1 MNKKIAIISTIA
13 VILLTLIIFVYPPY
27 TRIMGHWYPTNIE
40 KIEIDCYS
48 KNAHDIVRIKKL
60 KKLKELK
67 ITSYSGNEL
76 SSTISELS
84 DLERLRLCFC
94 ETDLNCDFK
103 NLDNLK
109 EISLLDTKCDFSSKM
124 CDSIKILYFSS
135 NCTLTSVEG
144 LKGCN
149 CTELFLD
156 NPDGVTADELNDL
169 INTLPEIEFL
179 RADIAYLKNKPL
191 ECKSLKRVWLW
202 NHESDTKESFDILR
216 IADCSSIEELKLIN
230 IKISDYSPLC
240 EMKNLKTL
248 IVYSEQISEKDIQ
261 LLENSGIK
269 VEVELPR

>member
-1 MNKKIAIISTIA
+1 MIN
-13 VILLTLIIFVYPPY
+13 
-27 TRIMGHWYPTNIE
+27 GQWYPTDCE
-40 KIEIDCYS
+40 KIEIDFKS
-48 KNAHDIVRIKKL
+48 GNEHDISRIKRL

-169 INTLPEIEFL
+169 INTLPGIEFL
-179 RADIAYLKNKPL
+179 RVDIAYLKNKPL

-248 IVYSEQISEKDIQ
+248 IVNSEQISEKDIQ